1 MTLRKATLK
10 SLTICPCGY
19 GVLLDD
25 VKVGT
30 EFLADMDK
38 QKTLLYRCGKC
49 GTIQRNIACVGV
61 LQFYPPVP
69 LNAMDRWLN
78 SRRHPTEFRMLP
90 VAMFRFGPVPAT
102 GVVISHAA
110 SPEAKK

>member
-25 VKVGT
+25 IKVGT
-30 EFLADMDK
+30 EFLADMDM

-61 LQFYPPVP
+61 
-69 LNAMDRWLN
+69 N